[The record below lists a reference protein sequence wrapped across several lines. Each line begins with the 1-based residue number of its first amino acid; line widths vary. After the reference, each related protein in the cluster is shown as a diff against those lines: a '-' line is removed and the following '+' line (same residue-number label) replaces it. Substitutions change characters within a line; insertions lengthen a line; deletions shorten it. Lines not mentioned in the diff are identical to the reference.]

1 MDKKET
7 TRLVK
12 DEKTHLAKIAKEQKA
27 ETARLAKDE
36 KTRLAKIAKEQ
47 KAETARLAKIAKE
60 AHKKNNAQYKAM
72 ARAYD
77 KARMEYAT
85 AYATARKKE
94 YTEFEKTTQYEAG
107 CEYAKAYSNAYT
119 DYTRT
124 HTKMNTDAKPK
135 TNKSKPKTNK
145 SKPKTNKSKPKTKK
159 SKPKTNTKVNMSEE
173 IEAVQSSAFISGTCR
188 SYNQNPVICEDK
200 KHYHKQARVFHPD
213 NNRGCP
219 IVSTRKFQELVEKC
233 YRLQN
238 GGSNSRR
245 NTNNPQKSKKYKKT
259 RKNLDK
265 LSST

>member
-1 MDKKET
+1 
-7 TRLVK
+7 
-12 DEKTHLAKIAKEQKA
+12 
-27 ETARLAKDE
+27 
-36 KTRLAKIAKEQ
+36 
-47 KAETARLAKIAKE
+47 
-60 AHKKNNAQYKAM
+60 M

-145 SKPKTNKSKPKTKK
+145 SKPKTNKSKPKTNKSKPKTNK